1 MGDFFRSRY
10 NLRIEDGKDG
20 FLFCERDIKTMSET
34 LLQQHIA
41 PLPDQLI
48 SQIAAGE
55 VVERPASVVKE
66 LIENS
71 VDAGAKSVEVYLQA
85 GGIKRIVVVDDG
97 CGIGREELVL
107 ALRRHATSKIHSL
120 SDLERVASFG
130 FRGEALASIA
140 AVADVELTS
149 RTRESNHA
157 WSIGKDG
164 VQPASGSVGTRIV
177 VSDLFYKTP
186 ARRKFLKSEA
196 TEASHVREQIERVAL
211 AYPSISF
218 RYFVDTKNVLA
229 LPATSREERVRAVMP
244 REFSAASRPI
254 FSQAPGITLT
264 GAVGLPSAARTRS
277 DAQYFFVNGRF
288 VRDRVLQHAVRA
300 AYSDVLHVAMQPM
313 FCLEL
318 TIDPSRVDV
327 NVHPQK
333 TEVRFRD
340 ASFVHRFISKALTQA
355 LARVE
360 FDEETGE
367 IKHSPMPRNAVNAP
381 VPTQSVFSFRR
392 EKPLN
397 QAQWMELFA
406 STEEKTHSDSIPRDF
421 AVREYEDG
429 PLGHALA
436 QLAGI
441 YILAENSQGLVIV
454 DMHAAHERV
463 TYERLKREADK
474 NISVQ
479 MLLVPVSIV
488 INADQSEAFD
498 QHRDDLRR
506 LGLDL
511 SRVGDS
517 SLVLRSLPAILR
529 PGDADAQELVRRVL
543 DDFSGFGTSELTVE
557 LRNKCL
563 ASMACHGSVRAH
575 RALTIPEMNALLRSM
590 ERTERSGECNHG
602 RPTWRQIALADLDKF
617 FMRGR

>member
-1 MGDFFRSRY
+1 
-10 NLRIEDGKDG
+10 
-20 FLFCERDIKTMSET
+20 MSENLT
-34 LLQQHIA
+34 QRHIA

-55 VVERPASVVKE
+55 VIERPASVVKE

-71 VDAGAKSVEVYLQA
+71 VDAGAKAIEVRLEA
-85 GGIKRIVVVDDG
+85 GGIKRIMVTDDG
-97 CGIGREELVL
+97 CGIAREELVL

-149 RTRESNHA
+149 RTKDSDHA
-157 WSIGKDG
+157 WCIGKDG
-164 VQPASGSVGTRIV
+164 VQPASGSYGTRIV
-177 VSDLFYKTP
+177 ISDLFYKTP
-186 ARRKFLKSEA
+186 ARRKFLKSES

-211 AYPSISF
+211 AHPAIAF
-218 RYFVDTKNVLA
+218 HFFVDSKNVLA
-229 LPATSREERVRAVMP
+229 LTATTREKRIDAVMP
-244 REFSAASRPI
+244 RTFREASRAVL
-254 FSQAPGITLT
+254 SQAPGITVR
-264 GAVGLPSAARTRS
+264 GAIGLPSAARTRA
-277 DAQYFFVNGRF
+277 DAQFFFVNGRF

-318 TIDPSRVDV
+318 IVDPARVDV

-340 ASFVHRFISKALTQA
+340 ASFVHRVVAKALTET
-355 LARVE
+355 LARIE
-360 FDEETGE
+360 IDAETGE
-367 IKHSPMPRNAVNAP
+367 IKSSKVLESEEKKPGPIQNTFA
-381 VPTQSVFSFRR
+381 FRR
-392 EKPLN
+392 ENPLS
-397 QAQWMELFA
+397 QAQWTALFSSA
-406 STEEKTHSDSIPRDF
+406 EGTKTSGVVPGDYLAQEPS
-421 AVREYEDG
+421 DG

-441 YILAENSQGLVIV
+441 YILAENSQGLIIV

-463 TYERLKREADK
+463 TYERLKREADRSL
-474 NISVQ
+474 SVQ
-479 MLLVPVSIV
+479 PLLVPVSISV
-488 INADQSEAFD
+488 NAEQSEAFERH
-498 QHRDDLRR
+498 QDDLRA

-511 SRVGDS
+511 SRLGES
-517 SLVLRSLPAILR
+517 ALLLRSLPALLR
-529 PGDADAQELVRRVL
+529 MGDVDAQELVCRVL
-543 DDFSGFGTSELTVE
+543 DDFSGYGTSKLTVE

-575 RALTIPEMNALLRSM
+575 RTLTVPEMNALLRSM

-602 RPTWRQIALADLDKF
+602 RPTWKQIALSDLDKF

>member
-1 MGDFFRSRY
+1 M
-10 NLRIEDGKDG
+10 N
-20 FLFCERDIKTMSET
+20 ET
-34 LLQQHIA
+34 LMRQHIA
-41 PLPDQLI
+41 SLPDQLI

-55 VVERPASVVKE
+55 VIERPASVVKE
-66 LIENS
+66 LVENS
-71 VDAGAKSVEVYLQA
+71 VDAGARSVEIRLEA
-85 GGIKRIVVVDDG
+85 GGIKRITVTDDG
-97 CGIGREELVL
+97 CGIAREELVL

-120 SDLERVASFG
+120 ADLERVASFG

-149 RTRESNHA
+149 RTPEAGNA

-164 VQPASGSVGTRIV
+164 VQPASGSPGTRIV

-196 TEASHVREQIERVAL
+196 TEAAHVREQIERVAL
-211 AYPSISF
+211 AHPSIAF
-218 RYFVDTKNVLA
+218 RLFVDSKNVLA
-229 LPATSREERVRAVMP
+229 LPASSREQRIGAVMP
-244 REFSAASRPI
+244 REFSDASREV
-254 FSQAPGITLT
+254 FCQAPGITLR
-264 GAVGLPSAARTRS
+264 GAIGLPTAARTRA

-300 AYSDVLHVAMQPM
+300 AYTDVLHISMQPM

-318 TIDPSRVDV
+318 SVDPARVDV

-340 ASFVHRFISKALTQA
+340 SSFVHQFVTKALTEA
-355 LARVE
+355 LARIE
-360 FDEETGE
+360 IDAETGE
-367 IKHSPMPRNAVNAP
+367 IRSSRISEKGERVPFPMQKAF
-381 VPTQSVFSFRR
+381 TFSR
-392 EKPLN
+392 EKPLS
-397 QAQWMELFA
+397 QHEWMTLF
-406 STEEKTHSDSIPRDF
+406 SSPEERKSPEAIPAD
-421 AVREYEDG
+421 AVLQESQDG

-463 TYERLKREADK
+463 TYERLKNEADK
-474 NISVQ
+474 SLCVQ
-479 MLLVPVSIV
+479 PLLVPVSIS
-488 INADQSEAFD
+488 ITADQSEAFEKH
-498 QHRDDLRR
+498 QDDLRA

-511 SRVGDS
+511 SRVGES
-517 SLVLRSLPAILR
+517 SLLLRSLPALLR
-529 PGDADAQELVRRVL
+529 PGDSDAQALVCRVL
-543 DDFSGFGTSELTVE
+543 DDFFGFGSSKLTVE

-575 RALTIPEMNALLRSM
+575 RILTIAEMNALLRSM
-590 ERTERSGECNHG
+590 EKTERSGECNHG
-602 RPTWRQIALADLDKF
+602 RPTWRQIALSDLDKF
-617 FMRGR
+617 FMRGQ

>member
-1 MGDFFRSRY
+1 
-10 NLRIEDGKDG
+10 
-20 FLFCERDIKTMSET
+20 MSENLT
-34 LLQQHIA
+34 QRHIA

-55 VVERPASVVKE
+55 VIERPASVVKE

-71 VDAGAKSVEVYLQA
+71 VDAGAKAIEVRLEA
-85 GGIKRIVVVDDG
+85 GGIKRIMVTDDG
-97 CGIGREELVL
+97 CGIAREELVL

-120 SDLERVASFG
+120 TDLERVASFG

-149 RTRESNHA
+149 RTKDSDHA
-157 WSIGKDG
+157 WCIGKDG
-164 VQPASGSVGTRIV
+164 VQPASGSYGTRIV

-186 ARRKFLKSEA
+186 ARRKFLKSES

-211 AYPSISF
+211 AHPAIAF
-218 RYFVDTKNVLA
+218 HFFVDSKNVLA
-229 LPATSREERVRAVMP
+229 LTATTREKRIDAVMP
-244 REFSAASRPI
+244 RTFREASRAVL
-254 FSQAPGITLT
+254 SQAPGITVR
-264 GAVGLPSAARTRS
+264 GAIGLPSAARTRA
-277 DAQYFFVNGRF
+277 DAQFFFVNGRF

-318 TIDPSRVDV
+318 IVDPARVDV

-340 ASFVHRFISKALTQA
+340 ASFVHRVVAKALTET
-355 LARVE
+355 LARIE
-360 FDEETGE
+360 IDAETGE
-367 IKHSPMPRNAVNAP
+367 IKSSK
-381 VPTQSVFSFRR
+381 VPESEEKKPGPIQNTFAFRR
-392 EKPLN
+392 ENPLS
-397 QAQWMELFA
+397 QAQWTALFSSA
-406 STEEKTHSDSIPRDF
+406 EETKTSGVVPSDYLAQEPS
-421 AVREYEDG
+421 DG

-441 YILAENSQGLVIV
+441 YILAENSQGLIIV
-454 DMHAAHERV
+454 HMHEAQERV
-463 TYERLKREADK
+463 TYERLKREADRSL
-474 NISVQ
+474 SVQ
-479 MLLVPVSIV
+479 PLLVPVSISV
-488 INADQSEAFD
+488 NAEQSEAFERH
-498 QHRDDLRR
+498 QDDLRA

-511 SRVGDS
+511 SRLGES
-517 SLVLRSLPAILR
+517 ALLLRSLPALLR
-529 PGDADAQELVRRVL
+529 TGDVDAQELVCRVL
-543 DDFSGFGTSELTVE
+543 DDFSGYGTSKLTVE

-575 RALTIPEMNALLRSM
+575 RTLTVPEMNALLRSM

-602 RPTWRQIALADLDKF
+602 RPTWQQIALSDLDKF